1 MQLRQRFQTVYGND
15 AVIYPMLGVGAFF
28 ALFWVGIV
36 VSHEL
41 GLSCFAFLVNGL
53 LFAALGAALVARLEC
68 RAMAE
73 RARGRA
79 PAATKAQGGPAAPV
93 AAGVGAPLGVKGGGP
108 GRARW
113 SLRDVRV

>member
-1 MQLRQRFQTVYGND
+1 MYGND

-68 RAMAE
+68 RAIAE
-73 RARGRA
+73 RGSGRT
-79 PAATKAQGGPAAPV
+79 PAATKAQAGPAAP
-93 AAGVGAPLGVKGGGP
+93 ATKGVRAPLGVEGDGP
-108 GRARW
+108 GRARL
-113 SLRDVRV
+113 SLRDLHV

>member
-1 MQLRQRFQTVYGND
+1 MYSND

-28 ALFWVGIV
+28 AMFWVGIV

-68 RAMAE
+68 RAIAE
-73 RARGRA
+73 RARGRT
-79 PAATKAQGGPAAPV
+79 PVATKAPAGPAAPPTT
-93 AAGVGAPLGVKGGGP
+93 GVRASLGVEGGGP
-108 GRARW
+108 GRARL
-113 SLRDVRV
+113 SLRDVHV